1 MTSSI
6 FADILSELERRG
18 LKLAIAESL
27 TGGLVSSNFVSVEG
41 ASKVL
46 LGAVVAYQDS
56 VKEKMLD
63 VPANLLA
70 ARGAVSAEVAI
81 AMAAGARE
89 HFAHA
94 TGTALEK
101 VVAISTTGVAGP
113 NAQGSIAAGTVFVA
127 VHAAGS
133 EPMVA
138 GFTFDGDRT
147 QVREQASVAIAGLLW
162 DYLRK

>member
-6 FADILSELERRG
+6 FADILAEFESRG

-27 TGGLVSSNFVSVEG
+27 TGGLVSSNFVAVEG

-46 LGAVVAYQDS
+46 LGSLVAYQD
-56 VKEKMLD
+56 VIKEKMLD

-81 AMAAGARE
+81 SMATGARE

-94 TGTALEK
+94 SAIAIEN
-101 VVAISTTGVAGP
+101 VVAIATTGVAGP
-113 NAQGSIAAGTVFVA
+113 DAQGSIAAGTVFVA
-127 VHAAGS
+127 IHGANQ
-133 EPMVA
+133 EPVVA
-138 GFTFDGDRT
+138 GFAFDGDRT
-147 QVREQASVAIAGLLW
+147 QVREQASEAIAGLLW
-162 DYLRK
+162 DYLIK

>member
-6 FADILSELERRG
+6 FADILIELERRG

-27 TGGLVSSNFVSVEG
+27 TGGLVSSNFVAVEG

-46 LGAVVAYQDS
+46 LGALVAYKD
-56 VKEKMLD
+56 VIKEKMLD

-89 HFAHA
+89 HFAHES
-94 TGTALEK
+94 GIALES

-113 NAQGSIAAGTVFVA
+113 DAQGSIAAGTVFVA
-127 VHAAGS
+127 VHAATI
-133 EPMVA
+133 EPLVA
-138 GFTFDGDRT
+138 SFRFDGDRT
-147 QVREQASVAIAGLLW
+147 QVREQASVAIADLLW